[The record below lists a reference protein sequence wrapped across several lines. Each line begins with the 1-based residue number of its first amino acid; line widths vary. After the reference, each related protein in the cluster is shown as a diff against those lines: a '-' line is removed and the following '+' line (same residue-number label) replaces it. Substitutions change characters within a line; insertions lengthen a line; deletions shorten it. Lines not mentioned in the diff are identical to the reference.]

1 MTETI
6 THADAADIPEP
17 DIDHLITEDDEPVD
31 NLFSE
36 KQQRLLA
43 ESVNAS
49 WRPGR
54 PFLAAANVGVFNT
67 IHDQAVVPDVFLSL
81 DVQVHENIW
90 EKRNRS
96 YMIWEFGK
104 PPDVVIEVVSN
115 QKGKELGEKL
125 KRYERMRA
133 LYYAVFDPQRLI
145 QKEALRIFELAVGEY
160 LPKLDRNLSR
170 VGLGLTL
177 WEGVFEG
184 HRAQWLRWCDDGG
197 NLLPTGAESALMERQ
212 QREAAEASLD
222 KERQRADRLAEKL
235 RSLGIDPDG
244 TPGTAR

>member
-6 THADAADIPEP
+6 THPDSADIPEP

-36 KQQRLLA
+36 KQQRLLT

-81 DVQVHENIW
+81 DARVHENIW

-96 YMIWEFGK
+96 NMIWEFGK

-160 LPKLDRNLSR
+160 IPKLDRNLSR

-197 NLLPTGAESALMERQ
+197 NLLATGAESARM
-212 QREAAEASLD
+212 
-222 KERQRADRLAEKL
+222 ERQRADRLAEKL
-235 RSLGIDPDG
+235 RSLGIDPDEI
-244 TPGTAR
+244 PG